1 MPKMSYR
8 FAGLPE
14 IRRKASA
21 ERFLRARFARQ
32 NNYRLKK
39 TLFMVEGFKIGA
51 TYSASWEDARTGLAM
66 LGRGAEFWQYRD
78 GKLQLWDAAMTVW
91 EAGAD
96 PSTIFL

>member
-1 MPKMSYR
+1 MR
-8 FAGLPE
+8 GDVLAGAVAA
-14 IRRKASA
+14 RRASA
-21 ERFLRARFARQ
+21 E
-32 NNYRLKK
+32 K

-66 LGRGAEFWQYRD
+66 LGQGAEYWQYRD

>member
-1 MPKMSYR
+1 VSP
-8 FAGLPE
+8 
-14 IRRKASA
+14 
-21 ERFLRARFARQ
+21 
-32 NNYRLKK
+32 
-39 TLFMVEGFKIGA
+39 
-51 TYSASWEDARTGLAM
+51 YSASWEDARTGLAM